1 VRLRLGAE
9 NDRKLFHVKPKQGN
23 VLAAQPLPMLSSSLQ
38 LMSSPM
44 TRHSFRTALLLT
56 AFCAPGLHAA
66 EHRQLRF
73 EHKDWELA
81 CDNTRTCRA
90 AGYQAD
96 DAETGV
102 SVLLTRDAGP
112 DQPVRLQLQLA
123 DIGGPL
129 PSSVQMRIN
138 GRQLGTVTIDKDA
151 KGELSAAQT
160 TALLAAVLK
169 DTPVSWTAASS
180 SWVLSTA
187 GANAVL
193 LKMDEFQGRIGTPG
207 ALVRKGQKP
216 ESTVAAPLAAP
227 ALVAALVKDESSDPR
242 LIPPK
247 QRPILLAELSKTLP
261 NDEDNNCDRYED
273 KVGKPDNIRI
283 YRLSEQHLMVSIAC
297 WYGPYNSGD
306 AHWVINVR
314 PPYAPVMVT
323 KNGTDYENGR
333 IHANHK
339 GRGIGD
345 CMSGDTW
352 TWDGRRFVHTS
363 SMTTGMCK
371 GIAAGGAWELPTLV
385 VQVRKPK

>member
-1 VRLRLGAE
+1 
-9 NDRKLFHVKPKQGN
+9 
-23 VLAAQPLPMLSSSLQ
+23 
-38 LMSSPM
+38 
-44 TRHSFRTALLLT
+44 
-56 AFCAPGLHAA
+56 
-66 EHRQLRF
+66 
-73 EHKDWELA
+73 
-81 CDNTRTCRA
+81 
-90 AGYQAD
+90 
-96 DAETGV
+96 
-102 SVLLTRDAGP
+102 LTRDAGP
-112 DQPVRLQLQLA
+112 DQPVRVQLQLA

-169 DTPVSWTAASS
+169 DRPVSWRAASS
-180 SWVLSTA
+180 SWMLSTA

-207 ALVRKGQKP
+207 ALVRKGQKQ

-227 ALVAALVKDESSDPR
+227 ELVV
-242 LIPPK
+242 
-247 QRPILLAELSKTLP
+247 LLAELSKTLP

-273 KVGKPDNIRI
+273 AVGKPDNIKI
-283 YRLSEQHLMVSIAC
+283 HRLSDQHLMVSVAC

-306 AHWVINVR
+306 AYWVINVR

-323 KNGTDYENGR
+323 KSGTDYENGR

-345 CMSGDTW
+345 CMSSETW

-363 SMTTGMCK
+363 SMSTGMCK